1 MQGDVLALSSA
12 AALML
17 NLTGGMLFESSVL
30 CNVCDARYTRAYAC
44 TLCSLVRAVV

>member
-17 NLTGGMLFESSVL
+17 NLTGGMLSE
-30 CNVCDARYTRAYAC
+30 
-44 TLCSLVRAVV
+44 